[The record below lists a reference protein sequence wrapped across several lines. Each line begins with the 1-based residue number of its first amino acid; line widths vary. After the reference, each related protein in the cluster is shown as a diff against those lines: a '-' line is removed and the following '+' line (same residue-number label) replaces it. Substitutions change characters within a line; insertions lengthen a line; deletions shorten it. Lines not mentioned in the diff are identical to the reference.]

1 MISCGCVAALACCC
15 LLPAPCWVLLT
26 CLPCSAYNMY
36 LVTQG
41 HTHKPQPTNQM
52 SKHSSQLSSPHTTCT
67 CTGTTCTCVHVLPA
81 CCASA
86 CHSLLPFSIGYSDF
100 PWIYLL
106 HSPLLKVTGP
116 SAVIH
121 SFSQRHTDKRT
132 GTVVLRSIAKRCSFL
147 PRDVQ
152 LYDSVMH
159 SSDCETHTHSHWAT
173 GTELNCAPS
182 PAARITAQSSVLIAV
197 VRVRTQIGCRH

>member
-1 MISCGCVAALACCC
+1 MKIQLRVPLEHYITHTNHNQLTKCPSTHPNSP
-15 LLPAPCWVLLT
+15 LLIQHVH
-26 CLPCSAYNMY
+26 
-36 LVTQG
+36 VQVQ
-41 HTHKPQPTNQM
+41 HVH
-52 SKHSSQLSSPHTTCT
+52 
-67 CTGTTCTCVHVLPA
+67 VHVLPA

-152 LYDSVMH
+152 LYDSVKH
-159 SSDCETHTHSHWAT
+159 SSDCETHTHSHWVPQ
-173 GTELNCAPS
+173 APS
-182 PAARITAQSSVLIAV
+182 
-197 VRVRTQIGCRH
+197 